1 MALDFKHAS
10 LVEGVRFTAQVGVP
24 NVVQGLFKKRP
35 GVVSTVGRLPAD
47 ALAYRLVAGLAEK
60 YGPDPFWVRVG
71 GDEALLLTHPDD
83 IHTVLGGSPSP
94 FASDPDAK
102 RKGMTA
108 FQPTA
113 LTISRGDLWADRRAF
128 AEAVLQTGSPL
139 HSLAATFAAVA
150 AQEADALVAGGDLSF
165 EAINA
170 AFQRLTRRVV
180 LGTAAADDTALTDQL
195 GELMAAGNKMP
206 GEPAEGYDAFH
217 ARLAEYVAA
226 PDADALTGLVAGAP
240 STDETDVP
248 GQLIH
253 WLFAMGDTLPTNLYR
268 ALALLAAHPE
278 ALARVREE
286 ATAKGAGGTDGS
298 RAVGAGAVEAVA
310 GSAYLAG
317 CILEAMRLW
326 PTTGLFGRVQA
337 EEVRWKNGQ
346 KTPAGT
352 QLLIHNLFNH
362 RNRERI
368 PFADRFAPEEWS
380 EGTAGDDWSFN
391 FFSHGPQGCPGAGMS
406 IFLGQAFLGRLLA
419 QATPRI
425 TAGASLDAAK
435 PLPYGWDVYTATI
448 ALDPIA

>member
-24 NVVQGLFKKRP
+24 NVVQGLFRKRP
-35 GVVSTVGRLPAD
+35 GVVSTVGKLPAD
-47 ALAYRLVAGLAEK
+47 ALAYRLVAGLAAK

-139 HSLAATFAAVA
+139 HSLASTFAAVA
-150 AQEADALVAGGDLSF
+150 AEEADALAAAGDLSF

-180 LGTAAADDTALTDQL
+180 LGSAAADDTALTDQL
-195 GELMAAGNKMP
+195 GELMSAGNKMP

-217 ARLAEYVAA
+217 ARLAAYVAS

-240 STDETDVP
+240 QSDDTDVP
-248 GQLIH
+248 GQLVH

-268 ALALLAAHPE
+268 TLALLSVHPE
-278 ALARVREE
+278 ALARVRAE
-286 ATAKGAGGTDGS
+286 AADAGS
-298 RAVGAGAVEAVA
+298 VEAVA
-310 GSAYLAG
+310 GSSYLAG

-326 PTTGLFGRVQA
+326 PTTALFGRVQA
-337 EEVRWKNGQ
+337 EDVRWKNGQ

-362 RNRERI
+362 RNRARI

-406 IFLGQAFLGRLLA
+406 VFLGQAFLGRLLA
-419 QATPRI
+419 RATPRI
-425 TAGASLDAAK
+425 SGGAALAAAK
-435 PLPYGWDVYTATI
+435 PLPHGWDVYSATI
-448 ALDPIA
+448 ALDPLG

>member
-35 GVVSTVGRLPAD
+35 GVVSTVGKLPAD
-47 ALAYRLVAGLAEK
+47 ALAYRLVAGLAK
-60 YGPDPFWVRVG
+60 TYGPDPFWVRVG

-83 IHTVLGGSPSP
+83 IRTVLGGSPSP

-102 RKGMTA
+102 RKGMAA

-139 HSLAATFAAVA
+139 HALAGSFATSAAD
-150 AQEADALVAGGDLSF
+150 EADALVAAGDLTF
-165 EAINA
+165 DAINL

-180 LGTAAADDTALTDQL
+180 LGAAAADDTALTDQL

-206 GEPAEGYDAFH
+206 GEPAPGYDEFH

-226 PDADALTGLVAGAP
+226 PDASALTGLIAGAP

-253 WLFAMGDTLPTNLYR
+253 WLFAMGDTLPANLYR
-268 ALALLAAHPE
+268 TLALLSAHPD
-278 ALARVREE
+278 ALAKVRAES
-286 ATAKGAGGTDGS
+286 AGVGPDDS
-298 RAVGAGAVEAVA
+298 RAVGAGAAEAAA

-326 PTTGLFGRVQA
+326 PTTSLFGRVQA
-337 EEVRWKNGQ
+337 EDVRWKNGQ

-352 QLLIHNLFNH
+352 QLLIHNVFNH

-380 EGTAGDDWSFN
+380 EGSAGDDWSFN

-425 TAGASLDAAK
+425 SAGASFDAAK

>member
-10 LVEGVRFTAQVGVP
+10 LLEGVRFTAQVGVP
-24 NVVQGLFKKRP
+24 NVVQGLFKKREV
-35 GVVSTVGRLPAD
+35 VVSAVGRLPAD
-47 ALAYRLVAGLAEK
+47 HLAYRLVAGLAAK

-71 GDEALLLTHPDD
+71 GDEALLLTHPED
-83 IHTVLGGSPSP
+83 IRTVLGGSPAP

-102 RKGMTA
+102 RKGMAA

-139 HSLAATFAAVA
+139 HSLAAGFAAVA
-150 AQEADALVAGGDLSF
+150 EQEADALLAAGDLTF
-165 EAINA
+165 EAVNA

-180 LGTAAADDTALTDQL
+180 LGAAATDDTALTEQL

-206 GEPAEGYDAFH
+206 GEPAQGYDAFH
-217 ARLAEYVAA
+217 ARLAAYVAE
-226 PDADALTGLVAGAP
+226 PDATALTGLVAGAP
-240 STDETDVP
+240 ATPETDVP
-248 GQLIH
+248 GQLVH
-253 WLFAMGDTLPTNLYR
+253 WLFAMGDTLPTNLFR
-268 ALALLAAHPE
+268 ALALLAAHPD
-278 ALARVREE
+278 ALERVRAE
-286 ATAKGAGGTDGS
+286 AGDAS
-298 RAVGAGAVEAVA
+298 AVEAVA

-326 PTTGLFGRVQA
+326 PTTALFGRIQV

-380 EGTAGDDWSFN
+380 EGTAGEDWSFN
-391 FFSHGPQGCPGAGMS
+391 FFSHGPQGCPGAGLS
-406 IFLGQAFLGRLLA
+406 IFLGQAFLGRLLTR
-419 QATPRI
+419 ATPRI
-425 TAGASLDAAK
+425 ARGATLDASK
-435 PLPYGWDVYTATI
+435 PLPHGWDVYAATI
-448 ALDPIA
+448 ALDPVG

>member
-24 NVVQGLFKKRP
+24 NVVQGLFRKRP
-35 GVVSTVGRLPAD
+35 GVVSTVGKLPAD

-83 IHTVLGGSPSP
+83 IRTVLGGSPSP

-128 AEAVLQTGSPL
+128 AEAVLQTSSPL
-139 HSLAATFAAVA
+139 HSLASTFATA
-150 AQEADALVAGGDLSF
+150 AAEEAETLLAAGDLTY
-165 EAINA
+165 EAINS

-180 LGTAAADDTALTDQL
+180 LGAAAADDTALTDQL

-206 GEPAEGYDAFH
+206 GEPAPGYEEFH
-217 ARLAEYVAA
+217 ARLAAYVEA
-226 PDADALTGLVAGAP
+226 PDASALTGLVAGAP

-268 ALALLAAHPE
+268 ALALLSVHPD
-278 ALARVREE
+278 ALARVRAE
-286 ATAKGAGGTDGS
+286 ADAAAAND
-298 RAVGAGAVEAVA
+298 VEAIA

-326 PTTGLFGRVQA
+326 PTTALFGRVQA

-362 RNRERI
+362 RNRARI

-380 EGTAGDDWSFN
+380 EGTAGEDWSFN
-391 FFSHGPQGCPGAGMS
+391 FFSHGPQGCPGYGLS

-425 TAGASLDAAK
+425 TRGTLLDAEK
-435 PLPYGWDVYTATI
+435 PLPHGWDVYTATI
-448 ALDPIA
+448 ALDPR